1 MRMSQGLPLGII
13 YLLEIP
19 QKNAGVTSAN
29 YTLIMNMKKV
39 GIVVFLSRHL
49 GNYGILFYKPVYDW
63 FIVYFTCTVIKLR
76 LMRSF
81 YLSYLKQKSSGSLNV
96 GFDQGIY

>member
-1 MRMSQGLPLGII
+1 MSQGLPLGII

-39 GIVVFLSRHL
+39 GIVDFLSRHL

-63 FIVYFTCTVIKLR
+63 FIVYFTCTVIGNT
-76 LMRSF
+76 SF
-81 YLSYLKQKSSGSLNV
+81 HSDKITADEVFIFELPKTE
-96 GFDQGIY
+96 I